1 VGREIWS
8 VREGNYM
15 GELHPSVKV
24 KGEHHIRPGQCVNV
38 KVNRLH
44 CKALQVSSA
53 LQSQEVGMGQQDFQ
67 VAPTG
72 LAAKNQKSVSYR
84 F

>member
-1 VGREIWS
+1 
-8 VREGNYM
+8 M

-24 KGEHHIRPGQCVNV
+24 KGEHHIRPGQCVKV
-38 KVNRLH
+38 KVNRLP
-44 CKALQVSSA
+44 CKALPVSSA
-53 LQSQEVGMGQQDFQ
+53 LQSQKVGMGQQDFQ

-72 LAAKNQKSVSYR
+72 LAAKKNQKSVSYR